1 MFSFVFAI
9 FHVLVLL
16 ILYSCGRG
24 SNVYFLTFAT
34 LGMRSIHSTQKD
46 FSYTNHGKIKTKI
59 QIHSMVLTFY
69 TILFKV
75 LWPVKLLISIGQK
88 SILLIV

>member
-1 MFSFVFAI
+1 MF
-9 FHVLVLL
+9 
-16 ILYSCGRG
+16 
-24 SNVYFLTFAT
+24 TFSH
-34 LGMRSIHSTQKD
+34 LQLSGMRSIHSTQKD
-46 FSYTNHGKIKTKI
+46 FSYTNHGKVKTKI
-59 QIHSMVLTFY
+59 QIHSVVLTLY

>member
-1 MFSFVFAI
+1 MF
-9 FHVLVLL
+9 
-16 ILYSCGRG
+16 
-24 SNVYFLTFAT
+24 TFSHLQL

-59 QIHSMVLTFY
+59 QIHSVVLTLY

>member
-9 FHVLVLL
+9 FL
-16 ILYSCGRG
+16 S
-24 SNVYFLTFAT
+24 
-34 LGMRSIHSTQKD
+34 GMRSIHSTQKD

-59 QIHSMVLTFY
+59 QIHSVVLTLY

-75 LWPVKLLISIGQK
+75 LWPVKLLISIDQK